1 MTDIFEK
8 YKDKLPGAILEEIK
22 LESKSNE
29 LTQAE
34 IIRALDESVKEY
46 EAALIAPG
54 EAIGIITAES
64 FGEAGTQMTL
74 NVFHFAGVAEIQVT
88 RGLPRLI
95 ELFDARKEPSTPSME
110 VYLKPEFTANEKT
123 IRRVASF
130 IKEMKLQEISSEIS
144 LNIMKQSVDIDFNE
158 EKIKLYGFKKE
169 EIIEKVT
176 KDLKNVTVKET
187 KKGITITSNSE
198 EVNLSM
204 LYKIKENAKSV
215 LIRGISKITQ
225 VLPKKEDSK
234 YVILCAGSNLKE
246 VLNMKEVE
254 SKLTTTNNIFEISSS
269 LGIEAARQAI
279 INEALSV
286 IENQGLDINIRHV
299 MFLADIMTQT
309 GVVRGIT
316 RGGIS
321 GEKESVL
328 ARASFETPINHLI
341 DASLTGELD
350 NLKSVIE
357 NVIINQPIP
366 LGTGLP
372 GLMSKMKK
380 EDKKGAKK

>member
-8 YKDKLPGAILEEIK
+8 YRDKLPGAVIEEIRT
-22 LESKSNE
+22 EAKSNE

-34 IIRALDESVKEY
+34 ITKALDESVKEY
-46 EAALIAPG
+46 EDSLIAPG

-95 ELFDARKEPSTPSME
+95 ELFDARKDPSTPSME
-110 VYLKPEFTANEKT
+110 VYLKPEYTANEKS

-130 IKEMKLQEISSEIS
+130 IKEMKLQEISSEFA
-144 LNIMKQSVDIDFNE
+144 LNIMKQSVDVDLDE
-158 EKIKLYGFKKE
+158 EKMKLYGFKVE
-169 EIIEKVT
+169 EIIEKAM
-176 KDLKNVTVKET
+176 KELKNVTVKET

-198 EVNLSM
+198 DVNLSV
-204 LYKIKENAKSV
+204 LYKIKEAAKSILV
-215 LIRGISKITQ
+215 RGIPKITQ
-225 VLPKKEDSK
+225 VLPKKEDNR

-254 SKLTTTNNIFEISSS
+254 SKLVTTNNIFEISST

-279 INEALSV
+279 INEAISV

-309 GVVRGIT
+309 GVIRGIT

-341 DASLTGELD
+341 DASLVGELD

-372 GLMSKMKK
+372 GLIVKV
-380 EDKKGAKK
+380 KKGAKK

>member
-8 YKDKLPGAILEEIK
+8 YKDKLPGAVMEEIK
-22 LESKSNE
+22 TESKLNE
-29 LTQAE
+29 LTPAE
-34 IIRALDESVKEY
+34 ITKVLDESVKEY
-46 EAALIAPG
+46 DSALIAPG
-54 EAIGIITAES
+54 ESIGIITAES

-110 VYLKPEFTANEKT
+110 VYLKPEFTSNEKT

-130 IKEMKLQEISSEIS
+130 IKEMRLEEISLEFA
-144 LNIMKQSVDIDFNE
+144 LNIMKQSVDVDLDE
-158 EKIKLYGFKKE
+158 EKLKIYGFKKE
-169 EIIEKVT
+169 EIIEKIT
-176 KDLKNVTVKET
+176 KSLKNVTVKET

-198 EVNLSM
+198 ETNLSI
-204 LYKIKENAKSV
+204 LYKIKEAAKSV
-215 LIRGISKITQ
+215 LIRGVPKIVQ
-225 VLPKKEDSK
+225 VLPKKEDNK

-246 VLNMKEVE
+246 VLAMKEVE
-254 SKLTTTNNIFEISSS
+254 SKLTTTNNIFEISNT

-279 INEALSV
+279 INEALAV

-341 DASLTGELD
+341 DASLVGELD
-350 NLKSVIE
+350 QLKSVIE

-366 LGTGLP
+366 LGTGLSS
-372 GLMSKMKK
+372 LISKM
-380 EDKKGAKK
+380 KKGAKK

>member
-1 MTDIFEK
+1 MSDIFEK
-8 YKDKLPGAILEEIK
+8 YKDKLPGAVLEEIK
-22 LESKSNE
+22 TESKLNE
-29 LTQAE
+29 LTPAE
-34 IIRALDESVKEY
+34 ITKVLDESVKEY
-46 EAALIAPG
+46 DSALIAPG

-110 VYLKPEFTANEKT
+110 VYLKPEFTTNEKT

-130 IKEMKLQEISSEIS
+130 IKEMKLEEISLEFA
-144 LNIMKQSVDIDFNE
+144 LNIMKQSVDVDLDE
-158 EKIKLYGFKKE
+158 EKLKLYGFKKE
-169 EIIEKVT
+169 EIIEKIT
-176 KDLKNVTVKET
+176 KGLKNVTVKET

-198 EVNLSM
+198 ETNLSL
-204 LYKIKENAKSV
+204 LYKIKEAAKLI
-215 LIRGISKITQ
+215 LIRGVPKIVQ
-225 VLPKKEDSK
+225 VLPKKEDNK

-246 VLNMKEVE
+246 VLAMKEVE
-254 SKLTTTNNIFEISSS
+254 AKLTMTNNIFEISNT

-279 INEALSV
+279 INEALAV

-341 DASLTGELD
+341 DASLVGELD
-350 NLKSVIE
+350 QLKSVIE

-372 GLMSKMKK
+372 NLISKM
-380 EDKKGAKK
+380 KKGAKK